1 MLPIKVMP
9 GMKITKSRIALIGNI
24 TVGLMLLTG
33 GYFAL
38 RR

>member
-1 MLPIKVMP
+1 MRLFVSFMP
-9 GMKITKSRIALIGNI
+9 GIAVIGNI
-24 TVGLMLLTG
+24 TVGLMRLTG

>member
-1 MLPIKVMP
+1 MRLFVIFMP
-9 GMKITKSRIALIGNI
+9 GITLIGNI
-24 TVGLMLLTG
+24 TVVLMLLTG

>member
-1 MLPIKVMP
+1 MRLFVTFMP
-9 GMKITKSRIALIGNI
+9 GITLIGNI